1 MNQGQ
6 VAGRYAQA
14 LLELGEESGEL
25 EQLQAALSRFAT
37 MYESSRTL
45 QRDLSNPTIPM
56 EQRNGAIRALA
67 SRLSVSELG
76 QKGLL
81 LIARRRRLSALP
93 EIARQ
98 LTALYDQKAGILRG
112 HVVTASPMSEEYFA
126 SLSAS
131 VGRAAQK
138 RVLLTHSVD
147 ESLIGGALLRIG
159 DATIDVSIRGRLGEM
174 QRNLLDAFARAS

>member
-14 LLELGEESGEL
+14 LLELGQEAGEL
-25 EQLQAALSRFAT
+25 EQLVAAISRFGEV
-37 MYESSRTL
+37 YESNREL
-45 QRDLSNPTIPM
+45 RRDLSNPTIPV
-56 EQRNGAIRALA
+56 EQRQGVIRALA
-67 SRLSVSELG
+67 TRLSVSELG
-76 QKGLL
+76 QRSLL
-81 LIARRRRLSALP
+81 LIARRRRLAALP

-112 HVVTASPMSEEYFA
+112 HVVTATAMSDDYFT

-131 VGRAAQK
+131 IGRAAQK

-147 ESLIGGALLRIG
+147 EALIGGAILRIG
-159 DATIDVSIRGRLGEM
+159 DATIDVSIRGRLAEM
-174 QRNLLDAFARAS
+174 QRNLLSAFAHAS